1 MLYPVILSGGVGQ
14 RLWPVSNQNDPK
26 QFKAFLDD
34 KTLLQN
40 TYQRLLKSF
49 SQTDIFLVTSAKT
62 VASVKAQIDIKEKN
76 IFVEPEGKGTAI
88 AVALAALRL
97 QSIDPEASLVTIN
110 TDNFVREEDKY
121 LKIIKKASEVLAK
134 YSDRLIILGIKPSYP
149 ETGYGYIELAEA
161 IDKDVYRV
169 KSLQEKPDLN
179 TAKKYL
185 EAGNYLWSS
194 SVFVFKAKQ
203 LLDWYQQFLPDL
215 YQALMQIKDN
225 DSRENMAKVY
235 AKVKNISIDYALLE
249 KLTNMLCIP
258 AEVTWADIGHWRS
271 LRDVLKKGNSN
282 VSNTKNLVTIDSHNN
297 LLYSFS
303 DKKLVTAVGVDNMI
317 LVETNEAILL
327 CPADR
332 AQDIKILLE
341 EIKKQGFDKYL

>member
-1 MLYPVILSGGVGQ
+1 MLYPVILSGGAGQ
-14 RLWPVSNQNDPK
+14 RLWPVSSQNDPK
-26 QFKAFLDD
+26 QFKAFLGD

-40 TYQRLLKSF
+40 TYNRLLKVF
-49 SQTDIFLVTSAKT
+49 DKENIFLVTGENGL
-62 VASVKAQIDIKEKN
+62 ASVKAQLDMAKKN
-76 IFVEPEGKGTAI
+76 IFIEPNGKGTAI

-97 QSIDPEASLVTIN
+97 QNIDPEASLVTIN
-110 TDNFVREEDKY
+110 TDNFVKEEDKY
-121 LKIIKKASEVLAK
+121 LKLIKKAEEVLEK
-134 YSDRLIILGIKPSYP
+134 NPDRLIILGIKPSYP

-161 IDKDVYRV
+161 IDKDVYGV
-169 KSLQEKPDLN
+169 KSLREKPDLN
-179 TAKKYL
+179 TAENYL
-185 EAGNYLWSS
+185 KNGNYLWSS

-215 YQALMQIKDN
+215 YQALLEIKD
-225 DSRENMAKVY
+225 DYSRENMAKVY
-235 AKVKNISIDYALLE
+235 AKVQNISIDYGLLE

-258 AEVTWADIGHWRS
+258 AQVTWADIGHWRS
-271 LRDVLKKGNSN
+271 LRDVLKKGDSN

-303 DKKLVTAVGVDNMI
+303 DKKLVTAVGVTNMI
-317 LVETNEAILL
+317 LVETKEAILL

-341 EIKKQGFDKYL
+341 EIKKKGFEKYL

>member
-40 TYQRLLKSF
+40 TYQRLLKAF
-49 SQTDIFLVTSAKT
+49 SQADIFLVTSAKT

-97 QSIDPEASLVTIN
+97 QSLDPEASLITIN
-110 TDNFVREEDKY
+110 TDNFVKEEDKY
-121 LKIIKKASEVLAK
+121 LKIIKKAGEVLAK
-134 YSDRLIILGIKPSYP
+134 NPDRLIVLGIKPSYP
-149 ETGYGYIELAEA
+149 ETGYGYIELAES

-215 YQALMQIKDN
+215 YQALMQIKAD

-235 AKVKNISIDYALLE
+235 AKIKNISIDYGLLE

-271 LRDVLKKGNSN
+271 LRDVLKKNNSN

-297 LLYSFS
+297 LLYSFNN
-303 DKKLVTAVGVDNMI
+303 KKLVTAVGVDNMI
-317 LVETNEAILL
+317 LVETDEAILL